1 MRKYL
6 YLLALLAFASCEK
19 EVTPYIDMN
28 DELYIGYWKQT
39 SYTDTTQIFN
49 RTVDLTG
56 DAFGIG
62 ILADGRFLENKNS
75 GWCGTPPI
83 HYTQYQGTWLEQGID
98 TLLIDTEFWGGDMK
112 YQIIIKSVDEEKMEA
127 KLEYLDSEDDI

>member
-1 MRKYL
+1 MKKCL

-19 EVTPYIDMN
+19 EVSPFIDMK

-39 SYTDTTQIFN
+39 SYTDSTQIFN
-49 RTVDLTG
+49 RTADLAN

-83 HYTQYQGTWLEQGID
+83 HYAKYEGTWLEQGID
-98 TLLIDTEFWGGDMK
+98 TFLISIEFWSGYMK
-112 YQIIIKSVDEEKMEA
+112 YNIIIKSVDEEKMEA
-127 KLEYLDSEDDI
+127 KLDYLDVGGE

>member
-1 MRKYL
+1 MKKYL

-19 EVTPYIDMN
+19 EETPYIDRN

-39 SYTDTTQIFN
+39 SYTDTTQKFM
-49 RTVDLTG
+49 RTVDLAN

-83 HYTQYQGTWLEQGID
+83 HYAQYQGTWLEKGND
-98 TLLIDTEFWGGDMK
+98 TLLIDTEFWGGNMK
-112 YQIIIKSVDEEKMEA
+112 YHIIIKSVDEEIMEA
-127 KLEYLDSEDDI
+127 KFEYLDVGGG